1 MFQLYF
7 TQRIIDEVSSY
18 CITDWKDLT
27 YQQIL
32 STLQFLYMP
41 LNLSLFQSLVLAY
54 RVEVNES
61 FLEFSS
67 RTYRHLKLCSRLK
80 APNERAD
87 YIERNRVAILKQ
99 NVPTHVLDIIV
110 KKEQLFKP
118 YNSQEIIDH
127 VISQYH
133 TKSNN
138 KTEEIK
144 QYHVFNIG
152 QSSST
157 GKYKRDIFPKNKTE
171 PFKQFSN
178 PTRSLINR
186 PESKNKFSYYSRNNR
201 EQGNI
206 RSGNVNTKQMGKNK
220 NNFEKKKKIKQLAQ
234 R

>member
-1 MFQLYF
+1 MG
-7 TQRIIDEVSSY
+7 
-18 CITDWKDLT
+18 T
-27 YQQIL
+27 Y
-32 STLQFLYMP
+32 
-41 LNLSLFQSLVLAY
+41 
-54 RVEVNES
+54 
-61 FLEFSS
+61 
-67 RTYRHLKLCSRLK
+67 
-80 APNERAD
+80 
-87 YIERNRVAILKQ
+87 
-99 NVPTHVLDIIV
+99 VLDIIV

-152 QSSST
+152 RSSST

-186 PESKNKFSYYSRNNR
+186 PDSKTKFSYYSRNNK

-206 RSGNVNTKQMGKNK
+206 RSGNVNIKQMGKNK
-220 NNFEKKKKIKQLAQ
+220 NNFEKKNQTVGPRMSYGSLLKEWNIHDFRCLYCL
-234 R
+234 